1 MQNDLLM
8 QRSEMAMSDKL
19 MLEQTVSAPDFLKG
33 IDIVDAHHHFLQ
45 HQQFPY
51 HWLAPHTGP
60 GRFGCK
66 ELLRREYLPGQYLED
81 FSGTSISSSV
91 HVQANCGAEDPAA
104 ETRWLQALKDETGWP
119 SAIVAEADLMD
130 PNASEL
136 IARHRDNSALR
147 GIRTPVAWDTRG
159 RWRVASQPGVMANA
173 RFQHMLTVLQAHSLA
188 LDLVIVPEQF
198 FELTAMARKHPD
210 QIIVINHF
218 ATLEPDEPGNA
229 DTWKKG
235 ISTLADLPNV
245 YVKLS
250 GLWTVDKHWAPTRL
264 QPFVDHLLDTVGP
277 SRVMYGSNLPV
288 EAVNC
293 SLARQVSQLEI
304 ILSGYSNDELQ
315 QLFSRTA
322 KRVYQ
327 LA

>member
-173 RFQHMLTVLQAHSLA
+173 RFQHMLTVLQAHKLC
-188 LDLVIVPEQF
+188 LDLVIVPVQF
-198 FELTAMARKHPD
+198 
-210 QIIVINHF
+210 
-218 ATLEPDEPGNA
+218 G
-229 DTWKKG
+229 
-235 ISTLADLPNV
+235 NV

-327 LA
+327 LT